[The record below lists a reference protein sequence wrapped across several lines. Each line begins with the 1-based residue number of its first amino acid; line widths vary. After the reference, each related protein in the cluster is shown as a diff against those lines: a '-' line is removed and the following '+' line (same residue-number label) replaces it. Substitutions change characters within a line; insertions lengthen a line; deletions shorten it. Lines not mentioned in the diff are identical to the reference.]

1 MKASYKWLKE
11 FVDFKLSPDELAHAL
26 TMSGFEVEGMEEIEG
41 DAILDINVTPNRPD
55 CLSITGIARE
65 ISAILEIP
73 LNIKSVEIREQ
84 EGRGPEVEIKD
95 PHLCQRYASRLIHG
109 VKIAPSPEWLTKRLE
124 SHGVKVICNVV
135 DITNYVLMEMGQP
148 LHAFDLDKLAGG
160 KIVVKTAGT
169 EKSFRTLDSEDRNLK
184 EDMLLIWDAEKPVA
198 LAGIMGGLN
207 TEVSSETV
215 NVLLESAHFDPASIR
230 PTAKGANLT
239 TESSYRF
246 ARGVDINNIT
256 KALDRAV
263 KMIAEIAG
271 GRVSQLTDVYPE
283 PYVPRQVPVN
293 FKKINS
299 LLGIQIDETIIQN
312 ILNNIGLGIKREGDV
327 LLVTPPSFRQDIQRD
342 VDIVEEIARL
352 YGYDKIP
359 VTLPSIKMRPAPV
372 NKRQDLIR
380 TIKNSM
386 SKSGLSEV
394 INYSFLN
401 PDTLDKL
408 NIPFGDKRRNLIL
421 VKNPLKKEEAAMRT
435 TLLPSLLNNVRL
447 NLNRGEKAL
456 RFFEVSK
463 VFLPSDNKLPD
474 EVIQLAAIY
483 NKDMSA
489 SLYGNKHD
497 GFYDLKGA
505 LENLLRD
512 INITGYRFEQGLTP
526 VEPYLHP
533 GKSCSISIGS
543 ETMGS
548 LGTIHPR
555 VLESFDIKGNLIMFE
570 IYNVEK
576 LLEYISYK
584 TTFISLPKFPYV
596 ERDVAIIVSKDI
608 TAEQAQEEILNVD
621 SDLIESVTLFD
632 IYTGKPIPD
641 DKKSLAFS
649 IRYRMAD
656 KTLTDEEVDSL
667 HSVIVERL
675 KNILNAEMRS

>member
-1 MKASYKWLKE
+1 MKASFNWLKE
-11 FVDFKLSPDELAHAL
+11 FVDFKLSPEELAHAL

-55 CLSITGIARE
+55 CLSIIGIARE
-65 ISAILEIP
+65 ISAILGIP
-73 LNIKSVEIREQ
+73 LNIKPVEIREQ
-84 EGRGPEVEIKD
+84 EGRGPEVEVKD

-109 VKIAPSPEWLTKRLE
+109 VKVAPSPEWLSKRLE
-124 SHGVKVICNVV
+124 SHGVKAICNVV
-135 DITNYVLMEMGQP
+135 DVTNYVLMEMGQP
-148 LHAFDLDKLAGG
+148 LHAFDLDNLAGG
-160 KIVVKTAGT
+160 KIIVKTAGT
-169 EKSFRTLDSEDRNLK
+169 EKSFRTLDNEDRNLK

-215 NVLLESAHFDPASIR
+215 NVLLESAYFNPASIR
-230 PTAKGANLT
+230 PTAKGVNLT

-246 ARGVDINNIT
+246 ARGVDINNIA

-263 KMIAEIAG
+263 QLIAEIAG
-271 GRVSQLTDVYPE
+271 GRISQLTDIYPE
-283 PYVPRQVPVN
+283 PYVPLQVPVI

-299 LLGIQIDETIIQN
+299 LLGIQIEETVVQN
-312 ILNNIGLGIKREGDV
+312 ILSSLDLSIKREGDV

-342 VDIVEEIARL
+342 IDIIEEIARL

-359 VTLPSIKMRPAPV
+359 VTLPNIKMRPAPV

-380 TIKNSM
+380 AIKNSM
-386 SKSGLSEV
+386 SRSGLTEV
-394 INYSFLN
+394 INYSFFN

-408 NIPFGDKRRNLIL
+408 NVPFDDKRRNLIL

-463 VFLPSDNKLPD
+463 VFLPSEDKLPY
-474 EVIQLAAIY
+474 EAIQLAAIY

-489 SLYGNKHD
+489 SLYGDKHD

-505 LENLLRD
+505 IENLLRD
-512 INITGYRFEQGLTP
+512 LIITNYRFEQDSTS
-526 VEPYLHP
+526 VEPYMHP
-533 GKSCSISIGS
+533 GKSCSVTVGGEPIGS
-543 ETMGS
+543 I
-548 LGTIHPR
+548 GTIHPR
-555 VLESFDIKGNLIMFE
+555 ILELFDITGNLNMFE

-576 LLEYISYK
+576 LLEHISFK
-584 TTFISLPKFPYV
+584 KTFISLPKFPYV

-608 TAEQAQEEILNVD
+608 SAEQAQAEILNID
-621 SDLIESVTLFD
+621 SDIIESVSLFD
-632 IYTGKPIPD
+632 IYTGKPIPEN
-641 DKKSLAFS
+641 KKSLAFS
-649 IRYRMAD
+649 IRYRMVD

-675 KNILNAEMRS
+675 KNTLNAEMRS